1 MAFRM
6 TKQLALLTCLATGVC
21 IAGEKS
27 WDAKAAAGYL
37 DGRAE
42 WWSTWASAKRD
53 HDTFCVSCHTAVP
66 YALGRPTLRSALQE
80 SSASAAE
87 QALTANVT
95 KRVGLW
101 SETAPFYLSSP
112 TALNRSEESRGT
124 EAILNALILA
134 ASGAPQTVT
143 SAAFRNMWA
152 AQVQEG
158 KNKGSFPWLDFHNRP
173 WEADDSQYYG
183 SALAAVA
190 VGLAPASE
198 REKANGLVAYLKQ
211 NYAEQTLANRVM
223 VLWASAKLPD
233 LLTSAQK
240 TALLKEF
247 SQAQQADG
255 GWSLTPLAGTWKR
268 RDDVALVTAS
278 DGYATG
284 LVAYAMEFAGVP
296 KSDPSLA
303 RGLDWLKT
311 NQSATDGR
319 WVGYSLNKDRD
330 LNSDVGKFM
339 SDAATAYAVLALT
352 AK

>member
-80 SSASAAE
+80 NNPSAAE
-87 QALTANVT
+87 QTLTANVV
-95 KRVGLW
+95 KRVELW

-124 EAILNALILA
+124 EAILNALILS
-134 ASGAPQTVT
+134 ASGAPQTVV

-152 AQVQEG
+152 TQVTEG
-158 KNKGSFPWLDFHNRP
+158 KNKGSFLWLDFHNRP

-247 SQAQQADG
+247 AQAQQADG
-255 GWSLTPLAGTWKR
+255 GWSLTHLAGTWKR

>member
-211 NYAEQTLANRVM
+211 NYAEQTLANGVM

-255 GWSLTPLAGTWKR
+255 GWSLTPLEASR
-268 RDDVALVTAS
+268 R
-278 DGYATG
+278 
-284 LVAYAMEFAGVP
+284 
-296 KSDPSLA
+296 
-303 RGLDWLKT
+303 RGPGHRK
-311 NQSATDGR
+311 
-319 WVGYSLNKDRD
+319 
-330 LNSDVGKFM
+330 
-339 SDAATAYAVLALT
+339 
-352 AK
+352 